1 MRQVLTHSAQL
12 GKIIVGRRRASGLS
26 QRVLAAKLALSQNR
40 WSEIESDA
48 AALTVGRLLELANVL
63 GLELIVQDRQA
74 ANRLKNSEW

>member
-12 GKIIVGRRRASGLS
+12 GRIIVDRRRASGLS
-26 QRVLAAKLALSQNR
+26 QRALAAKLALSQNR

-63 GLELIVQDRQA
+63 GLELIVQDRHV
-74 ANRLKNSEW
+74 ANRLKNAEW